1 MASCCFILSF
11 CFKKK
16 ESKNQGASF
25 CFPQPGDEVEM
36 PQMFGSIVFFF
47 NLASVFKIKIS
58 HSILCDSPASI
69 NREIT
74 DSSLVTEG

>member
-1 MASCCFILSF
+1 MASCGFTPSF

-16 ESKNQGASF
+16 ENRNQGASL

-36 PQMFGSIVFFF
+36 PQMFGFIVFFF
-47 NLASVFKIKIS
+47 NLALVFKIKIF
-58 HSILCDSPASI
+58 HGILCDSPASI